1 METGGLLAGST
12 DMAKEHEID
21 DRNLGGPDKP
31 TDDPVVEPG
40 VCPECRG
47 AGTTLS
53 GDVCPMCQGTGKANA
68 RVGGG

>member
-1 METGGLLAGST
+1 M
-12 DMAKEHEID
+12 KEHDID
-21 DRNLGGPDKP
+21 DRDLGGPEETP
-31 TDDPVVEPG
+31 AEGQTVEPG

-53 GDVCPMCQGTGKANA
+53 GDICPMCQGTGRANA